1 MDRGVQ
7 RKGFGQAGCSHQSES
22 LSLAIHQA
30 TGSQRLRFCESDR
43 CEAAVMSAS
52 RGGCTLEAVE
62 SRKMNSIGILG
73 LLALSACAH
82 LRGPTESYP
91 IIPQESSSDNV
102 DDEFAGRST
111 HPATRTAVEAQHA
124 AKARFD
130 SPPDPDKPAPKR
142 QSRIRLVCQ
151 QARSTPLIFFLGIRQ
166 TP

>member
-43 CEAAVMSAS
+43 CEAAGLSAS
-52 RGGCTLEAVE
+52 RGGCKLEAVE

-82 LRGPTESYP
+82 LRGPQRP
-91 IIPQESSSDNV
+91 
-102 DDEFAGRST
+102 
-111 HPATRTAVEAQHA
+111 TRLY
-124 AKARFD
+124 
-130 SPPDPDKPAPKR
+130 PKR
-142 QSRIRLVCQ
+142 RRAI
-151 QARSTPLIFFLGIRQ
+151 TW
-166 TP
+166 TMN